1 MSGIPQASALSAD
14 EAMTRARSGDAA
26 AFGRV
31 VELLQD
37 RLFNAV
43 LRMTG
48 DRDDAMDITQEAFSR
63 GFASASSF
71 RGESG
76 AYTWLFRI
84 AYNLVVTERRKARLR
99 IARSIDQAPAD
110 DQASALRDRIASNAD
125 APDDRARIREQRDRV
140 TRALAQLDP
149 SDRALL
155 VMRDVDEQDY
165 AEIAR
170 VLDVPLGTVKSRLF
184 RARSSLRDAI
194 ERLGGV
200 P

>member
-1 MSGIPQASALSAD
+1 MSGIPQAPAPSAD

-31 VELLQD
+31 VDLLQD
-37 RLFNAV
+37 RLYNAV

-48 DRDDAMDITQEAFSR
+48 DRDDAMDVTQETFAR
-63 GFASASSF
+63 GFASVSSF
-71 RGESG
+71 RSESG

-84 AYNLVVTERRKARLR
+84 AYNLVVSERRKARLR
-99 IARSIDQAPAD
+99 ITRSIDEAPAD
-110 DQASALRDRIASNAD
+110 DQASTLRDRLASTSAP
-125 APDDRARIREQRDRV
+125 PDDRARLGEQRDRV
-140 TRALAQLDP
+140 MRGLAQLDP
-149 SDRALL
+149 ADRTLL
-155 VMRDVDEQDY
+155 VMRDVDGQDY

>member
-1 MSGIPQASALSAD
+1 MSGIPQAPAPSAD

-31 VELLQD
+31 VDLLQD
-37 RLFNAV
+37 RLYNAV

-48 DRDDAMDITQEAFSR
+48 DRDDAMDVTQETFAR
-63 GFASASSF
+63 GFASVSSF
-71 RGESG
+71 RGQSG

-84 AYNLVVTERRKARLR
+84 AYNLVVSERRKARLR
-99 IARSIDQAPAD
+99 ITRSIDEAPAD
-110 DQASALRDRIASNAD
+110 DQAATLRDRLASTSAP
-125 APDDRARIREQRDRV
+125 PDDRARLGEQRDRV
-140 TRALAQLDP
+140 MRGLAQLDP
-149 SDRALL
+149 ADRALL
-155 VMRDVDEQDY
+155 VMRDVDGQDY